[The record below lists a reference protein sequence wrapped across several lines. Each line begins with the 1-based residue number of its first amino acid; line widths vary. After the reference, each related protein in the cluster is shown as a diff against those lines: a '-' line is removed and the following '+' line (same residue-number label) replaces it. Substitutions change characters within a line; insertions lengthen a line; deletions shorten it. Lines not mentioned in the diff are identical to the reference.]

1 MLKICNNNYRSNRND
16 DRGDDLQQQHWWDL
30 TTNAIEYQQERNN
43 ALKPN
48 QCWTT
53 TTILQE

>member
-16 DRGDDLQQQHWWDL
+16 DRGDDLQQHWWDL